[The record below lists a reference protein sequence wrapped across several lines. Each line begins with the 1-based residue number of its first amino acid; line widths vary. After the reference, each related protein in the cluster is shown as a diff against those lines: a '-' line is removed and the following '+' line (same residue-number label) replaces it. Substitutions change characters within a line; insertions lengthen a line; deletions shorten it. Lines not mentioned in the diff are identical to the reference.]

1 MNATVTKLL
10 NDQVNKEFYSAYLYL
25 HFANYFAETGLS
37 GFANWYTVQAQE
49 ERDHAMLFVK
59 YLQNC
64 GERVLLD
71 AIAKPEAS
79 LLSGMHVLQA
89 GLQHEQFV
97 TQSINAI
104 YEAAAAARDFRTMQF
119 LEWFIKEQAEE
130 ETNATELIKKQTLFG
145 AEARGLYLLDQQLG
159 ARVYGPPSLKL

>member
-1 MNATVTKLL
+1 M
-10 NDQVNKEFYSAYLYL
+10 
-25 HFANYFAETGLS
+25 
-37 GFANWYTVQAQE
+37 
-49 ERDHAMLFVK
+49 
-59 YLQNC
+59 
-64 GERVLLD
+64 LLD

-104 YEAAAAARDFRTMQF
+104 YEAAAAARFSHHAIF
-119 LEWFIKEQAEE
+119 KWFIKEQAEE

-145 AEARGLYLLDQQLG
+145 AETGLYLLDQELG
-159 ARVYGPPSLKL
+159 ARVYGPPSLKLTDCF